1 MWDCNCRFSLAK
13 VCQAAAA
20 VLSLLIIPSAQG
32 FDDARTVVK
41 TLHNIFGG
49 TIKMIVRDSTLICR
63 ICDSQSDQM
72 FVARD

>member
-1 MWDCNCRFSLAK
+1 MCGTATVAFLWLRCARQQQC
-13 VCQAAAA
+13 
-20 VLSLLIIPSAQG
+20 LSLLIIPSAQG